1 MAIFFVMRWQAAGS
15 PASVR
20 VVELGP
26 GRGTLL
32 GDMLRTFATFAPM
45 ANSLRTIQLVEAS
58 PMLIVEQEKT
68 LQAALERVG
77 KRLVPADTPLDKLGK
92 DEIRVEWFPSYHAV
106 PVDPSMWTIT
116 VAHEF
121 FDALPIHIFE
131 KRIEGW
137 REVLVD
143 VDTGS
148 SGNVCVRANSSV
160 LKASD
165 LGKEPEK
172 KLRYVLSPS
181 ETPWTKLLAVQSGR
195 FDAVQP
201 GQRVEVSPMSWV
213 VARRMGEL
221 ISGYE
226 AQKVSADGR
235 PMELSHEERERR
247 AAPSAGG
254 CGLIV
259 DYGGA
264 QFFSNSF
271 RAFRSHKVVD
281 PLELPGES
289 DLTANVDFNYLNTA
303 INSTDARA
311 YGLLSQSDFLRSMG
325 MGVRVE
331 KLSKENP
338 GRGSEITGAAA
349 RLVDT
354 TGMGSQYKVM
364 AVSAPP
370 VPRAGTDPKEEIY
383 PFL

>member
-1 MAIFFVMRWQAAGS
+1 MRWQAAGS

-201 GQRVEVSPMSWV
+201 GQRVEVSPISWV

>member
-1 MAIFFVMRWQAAGS
+1 MRWQAAGS

-289 DLTANVDFNYLNTA
+289 DLMANVDFNYLNTA

>member
-1 MAIFFVMRWQAAGS
+1 MRWQAAGS

>member
-1 MAIFFVMRWQAAGS
+1 MRWQAAGS

-148 SGNVCVRANSSV
+148 SGNVCVRC
-160 LKASD
+160 L
-165 LGKEPEK
+165 L
-172 KLRYVLSPS
+172 YTSPS
-181 ETPWTKLLAVQSGR
+181 
-195 FDAVQP
+195 
-201 GQRVEVSPMSWV
+201 
-213 VARRMGEL
+213 
-221 ISGYE
+221 
-226 AQKVSADGR
+226 
-235 PMELSHEERERR
+235 
-247 AAPSAGG
+247 
-254 CGLIV
+254 
-259 DYGGA
+259 
-264 QFFSNSF
+264 
-271 RAFRSHKVVD
+271 
-281 PLELPGES
+281 
-289 DLTANVDFNYLNTA
+289 
-303 INSTDARA
+303 
-311 YGLLSQSDFLRSMG
+311 
-325 MGVRVE
+325 
-331 KLSKENP
+331 
-338 GRGSEITGAAA
+338 
-349 RLVDT
+349 
-354 TGMGSQYKVM
+354 
-364 AVSAPP
+364 
-370 VPRAGTDPKEEIY
+370 PRDS
-383 PFL
+383 

>member
-1 MAIFFVMRWQAAGS
+1 
-15 PASVR
+15 
-20 VVELGP
+20 
-26 GRGTLL
+26 
-32 GDMLRTFATFAPM
+32 ML
-45 ANSLRTIQLVEAS
+45 
-58 PMLIVEQEKT
+58 
-68 LQAALERVG
+68 
-77 KRLVPADTPLDKLGK
+77 
-92 DEIRVEWFPSYHAV
+92 
-106 PVDPSMWTIT
+106 
-116 VAHEF
+116 
-121 FDALPIHIFE
+121 
-131 KRIEGW
+131 
-137 REVLVD
+137 
-143 VDTGS
+143 
-148 SGNVCVRANSSV
+148 ANSSV

>member
-1 MAIFFVMRWQAAGS
+1 MRWQAAGS

-77 KRLVPADTPLDKLGK
+77 KHLVPADTPLDNLGK

-148 SGNVCVRANSSV
+148 SGSVCVRANSSV

-226 AQKVSADGR
+226 APKVSADGR

-271 RAFRSHKVVD
+271 RAFRTHKVVD